1 MFDGV
6 KGMPAKVCLGL
17 SSVIMLV
24 YSVNF
29 IFFADC
35 HVINGDGCTSILTN
49 GADADHA
56 SYGRGADVLQLAGTL
71 MLGLF
76 MGNMLL
82 LNEGAKG
89 KWSLMLPGLIGFI
102 VLLWVLAVTGDYE
115 SSSSNPMI
123 ATAIGTLLYGMAY
136 YFLIEEG
143 VNEGLNF
150 EFNGLQVKDT
160 MAAAMLG
167 LAVLIGVLFTINN
180 LFFAEGYLGRSDS
193 TFLPVIG
200 NYDGDYYAAE
210 STAPNPILIK
220 VIGSLFIPYVLY
232 AVNILR
238 TGPQG
243 KWPIMHVSMFGLGAF
258 ALASIMGVIFFDE
271 ADWETAGNK
280 AAFTQNAVITTLVWF
295 LIVAS
300 YARLRA
306 EGGEDG
312 MTIMGEEVT
321 DADFF
326 LMKMYPAIMAVIAVI
341 LLATNLY
348 SFSGL

>member
-1 MFDGV
+1 
-6 KGMPAKVCLGL
+6 
-17 SSVIMLV
+17 
-24 YSVNF
+24 
-29 IFFADC
+29 
-35 HVINGDGCTSILTN
+35 
-49 GADADHA
+49 
-56 SYGRGADVLQLAGTL
+56 
-71 MLGLF
+71 
-76 MGNMLL
+76 L

-89 KWSLMLPGLIGFI
+89 KWSLMLPGLAGFI
-102 VLLWVLAVTGDYE
+102 VMLWVLAVTGDYE

-167 LAVLIGVLFTINN
+167 LAVLIGVVFMINN